1 MEKAALYHRAE
12 SEYAYLYTAE
22 EIHIRFR
29 SKKDDVD
36 QVWLHYGDSTIF
48 EDSGKYQYRVL
59 MRKVAAD
66 DLHDYWL
73 ANVRVDYRRLL
84 YLFEVIGKDGENVLF
99 GDLGVV
105 ENLPQQYSVL
115 LNGFRI
121 PYLHES
127 DRVKVPAWVKDT
139 CWYQIFPE
147 RFANGN
153 PNISPV
159 GSLPWNANTAP
170 ANEDFFGGDLY
181 GVLDKLDYLAELGI
195 NGLYFCPIFEAPSNH
210 KYDTIDYF
218 EIDRHFGDK
227 AIFRKLVQEAHR
239 RGMKVMLDA
248 VFNHIGNHSP
258 QWQDVIKNGEQSVY
272 RDWFHIHHFPVN
284 TETKWTPDIHLRLNY
299 DTFAFRP
306 KMPKLNTANPQV
318 KQYLLDIAAYWIKE
332 FDIDAWR
339 LDVANEIDH
348 QFWKEFHKT
357 VTTIKPDIYILG
369 EIWHIARPWLNG
381 DEFHGVMNY
390 PLANSIKDY
399 FLSKT
404 ISAQT
409 LQHRLNSQAM
419 FYRQQTNEVMFNML
433 DSHDTERILTV
444 AKGNKNAVKSALA
457 FMYLHCGTPCIY
469 YGTEVGM
476 TGGGDPD
483 CRRVMPWDE
492 GQQDADMLIFVKK
505 VIELRKKHIELI
517 TYGQRTLRLLE
528 NGLLQLELYHNGMR
542 LSVNFNN
549 TNAPIL
555 LEKTGNIVLT
565 NSQLISEFGIILDS
579 DRFVIQVQSESSG

>member
-59 MRKVAAD
+59 MRKVATD
-66 DLHDYWL
+66 DLHDYWR
-73 ANVRVDYRRLL
+73 AKVQVDYRRLL
-84 YLFEVIGKDGENVLF
+84 YLFEVTGKDGENVLF

-121 PYLHES
+121 PYLHDS
-127 DRVKVPAWVKDT
+127 DRVKVPAWVKET

-159 GSLPWNANTAP
+159 GSLPWNPNTAP

-181 GVLDKLDYLAELGI
+181 GVLNKLDYLAELGI
-195 NGLYFCPIFEAPSNH
+195 TGLYFCPIFEAPSNH

-272 RDWFHIHHFPVN
+272 RDWFYIHHFPVN

-357 VTTIKPDIYILG
+357 VTAIKPDIYILG
-369 EIWHIARPWLNG
+369 EIWHSARPWLNG

-404 ISAQT
+404 ILVQT

-476 TGGGDPD
+476 TGSGDPD
-483 CRRVMPWDE
+483 CRRVMPWDK
-492 GQQDADMLIFVKK
+492 QLQDQNMLEFMK
-505 VIELRKKHIELI
+505 ELI
-517 TYGQRTLRLLE
+517 AFRKAYQEHIIYGERQIQVLD
-528 NGLLQLELYHNGMR
+528 NQLLQVNLKQHGSELVASYNSTGTPMTLEKMGKVVFGNM
-542 LSVNFNN
+542 LSVAHKDIIL
-549 TNAPIL
+549 APD
-555 LEKTGNIVLT
+555 EFVV
-565 NSQLISEFGIILDS
+565 QLIS
-579 DRFVIQVQSESSG
+579 

>member
-218 EIDRHFGDK
+218 QIDHHFGDK

-284 TETKWTPDIHLRLNY
+284 TETEWTPDIHLRLNY

-318 KQYLLDIAAYWIKE
+318 KQYLLDIAAYWSKE

-369 EIWHIARPWLNG
+369 
-381 DEFHGVMNY
+381 
-390 PLANSIKDY
+390 IKDY
-399 FLSKT
+399 FLSKS

-419 FYRQQTNEVMFNML
+419 FYRQQTYEVMFNML

-492 GQQDADMLIFVKK
+492 RQQDQNM
-505 VIELRKKHIELI
+505 RKFMKELI
-517 TYGQRTLRLLE
+517 AFRKAYQEHIIYGERQIRVLD
-528 NGLLQLELYHNGMR
+528 NQLLQVNLKQHGSELVASYNSTGTPM
-542 LSVNFNN
+542 
-549 TNAPIL
+549 T
-555 LEKTGNIVLT
+555 LEKTGKVVFGNMLSVAHKDIILAPDEFVV
-565 NSQLISEFGIILDS
+565 QLIS
-579 DRFVIQVQSESSG
+579 

>member
-1 MEKAALYHRAE
+1 M
-12 SEYAYLYTAE
+12 
-22 EIHIRFR
+22 
-29 SKKDDVD
+29 
-36 QVWLHYGDSTIF
+36 
-48 EDSGKYQYRVL
+48 
-59 MRKVAAD
+59 
-66 DLHDYWL
+66 
-73 ANVRVDYRRLL
+73 
-84 YLFEVIGKDGENVLF
+84 
-99 GDLGVV
+99 
-105 ENLPQQYSVL
+105 
-115 LNGFRI
+115 
-121 PYLHES
+121 
-127 DRVKVPAWVKDT
+127 PAWVKET

-195 NGLYFCPIFEAPSNH
+195 TGLYFCPIFEAPSNH

-218 EIDRHFGDK
+218 QIDHHFGDK
-227 AIFRKLVQEAHR
+227 AVFRKLVQEAHR

-357 VTTIKPDIYILG
+357 VTAIKPDIYILG
-369 EIWHIARPWLNG
+369 EIWHSARPWLNG

-409 LQHRLNSQAM
+409 LLHRLNSQAM

-457 FMYLHCGTPCIY
+457 FMYLYCGTPCIY

-476 TGGGDPD
+476 AGSSDPD
-483 CRRVMPWDE
+483 CRRVMPWDK
-492 GQQDADMLIFVKK
+492 QLQDQNM
-505 VIELRKKHIELI
+505 RKFMKELI
-517 TYGQRTLRLLE
+517 AFRKAYQEHIIYGEQQIRVPD
-528 NGLLQLELYHNGMR
+528 NQLLQVNLKQHGSELVASYNSTGTPM
-542 LSVNFNN
+542 
-549 TNAPIL
+549 T
-555 LEKTGNIVLT
+555 LEKTGKVVFGNMLSVADKDIILAPDEFVV
-565 NSQLISEFGIILDS
+565 QLIS
-579 DRFVIQVQSESSG
+579 

>member
-84 YLFEVIGKDGENVLF
+84 YLFEVTGKDGENVLF

-105 ENLPQQYSVL
+105 ENLPQQYSLL

-121 PYLHES
+121 PYLHDS
-127 DRVKVPAWVKDT
+127 DRVKVPAWVKET

-195 NGLYFCPIFEAPSNH
+195 TGLYFCPIFEAPSNH

-218 EIDRHFGDK
+218 QIDHHFGDK

-248 VFNHIGNHSP
+248 V
-258 QWQDVIKNGEQSVY
+258 IKNGEQSVY

-284 TETKWTPDIHLRLNY
+284 TETEWTPDIHLRLNY

-357 VTTIKPDIYILG
+357 VTAIKPDIYILG
-369 EIWHIARPWLNG
+369 EIWHSARPWLNG
-381 DEFHGVMNY
+381 NEFHGVMNY

-476 TGGGDPD
+476 AGGGDPD

-492 GQQDADMLIFVKK
+492 RQQDQNM
-505 VIELRKKHIELI
+505 RKFMKELI
-517 TYGQRTLRLLE
+517 AFRKAYQEHMIYGERQIRVLD
-528 NGLLQLELYHNGMR
+528 NQLLQVNLKQHGSELVASYNSTGTPM
-542 LSVNFNN
+542 
-549 TNAPIL
+549 T
-555 LEKTGNIVLT
+555 LEKTGKVVFSNMLSVADKDIILAPDEFVV
-565 NSQLISEFGIILDS
+565 QLIS
-579 DRFVIQVQSESSG
+579 

>member
-12 SEYAYLYTAE
+12 SEYAYLYTAN

-59 MRKVAAD
+59 MRKVATD

-73 ANVRVDYRRLL
+73 ANVQVDYRRLL

-121 PYLHES
+121 PYLHDS
-127 DRVKVPAWVKDT
+127 DRVKVPAWVKET

-195 NGLYFCPIFEAPSNH
+195 TGLYFCPIFEAPSNH
-210 KYDTIDYF
+210 KYDTINYF

-227 AIFRKLVQEAHR
+227 AVFRKLVQEAHR

-272 RDWFHIHHFPVN
+272 RDWFYIHHFPVN

-357 VTTIKPDIYILG
+357 VTAIKPDIYILG
-369 EIWHIARPWLNG
+369 EIWHSARPWLNG

-457 FMYLHCGTPCIY
+457 FMYLYCGTPCIY

-476 TGGGDPD
+476 AGSSDPD
-483 CRRVMPWDE
+483 CRRVMPWDK
-492 GQQDADMLIFVKK
+492 QLQDQNMLEFMK
-505 VIELRKKHIELI
+505 ELI
-517 TYGQRTLRLLE
+517 AFRKAYQEHIIYGERQIQVLD
-528 NGLLQLELYHNGMR
+528 NQLLQVNLKQHGSELVASYNSTGTPM
-542 LSVNFNN
+542 
-549 TNAPIL
+549 T
-555 LEKTGNIVLT
+555 LEKTGKVVFGNMLSVADKDIILAPDEFVV
-565 NSQLISEFGIILDS
+565 QLIS
-579 DRFVIQVQSESSG
+579 